1 MDLSA
6 TVLTVSRSRQT
17 DTVGSNTVK
26 TVHVL
31 GACHL
36 PQVKAWENEKSTPKI
51 AAFAIIV
58 SREDNGPGVCA
69 KEEGFL
75 RFR

>member
-36 PQVKAWENEKSTPKI
+36 PQVEAWGE
-51 AAFAIIV
+51 
-58 SREDNGPGVCA
+58 
-69 KEEGFL
+69 
-75 RFR
+75 